1 MDDRSRAAYL
11 LGMSSASATL
21 HPGPGGYGATTGERR
36 SVRSR
41 IGRAYLDVVSGGTWR
56 ATANLVVG
64 MFVGIVTFTVLVTL
78 LATTFG
84 LILLLPLAVVTG
96 ALTLVLSRVF
106 GRFERFRYRCLL
118 DVDIPR
124 PHRPLPAAGWWPR
137 LRSVLSSGATWRE
150 MAHGLLQLPIGV
162 LTYVIAVVAWCVPL
176 TLLTLPI
183 TVWALPGDEA
193 YVWPDVTV
201 RGWALAGPAFVLG
214 VLLLPLVPVA
224 IRVVALLD
232 GQLARVL
239 LGPGR
244 AQQLDERVAA
254 LTDSRSRVV
263 DAVEVERQRIERDL
277 HDGAQQR
284 LVALA
289 MDLGRAREKWDSD
302 PEGAKAL
309 VDDAHREA
317 KQALVELRDLARGIH
332 PAVLTDRGLDAAL
345 SSVAARSPVPV
356 HLSVD
361 VPRRP
366 SATIEGIAYF
376 VVCEALT
383 NVAKHADA
391 TRTTVTVARR
401 GDRLLVEVTDDG
413 HGGASA
419 TTGSGLA
426 GLQDRVEGVDGWM
439 HVSSPVG
446 GPTTIIAELPCGS

>member
-1 MDDRSRAAYL
+1 
-11 LGMSSASATL
+11 MSSATATL
-21 HPGPGGYGATTGERR
+21 SSGSGSGRPGEVPTTRR
-36 SVRSR
+36 APWARV
-41 IGRAYLDVVSGGTWR
+41 GRAYLDVVSGRTWR

-64 MFVGIVTFTVLVTL
+64 MFVGIVSFTVLITL
-78 LATTFG
+78 LATTLG
-84 LILLLPLAVVTG
+84 LILVLPMAIVTG

-118 DVDIPR
+118 DLDIAR

-137 LRSVLSSGATWRE
+137 LKSVLLSGATWRE
-150 MAHGLLQLPIGV
+150 MGHGVLQLPIGV
-162 LTYVIAVVAWCVPL
+162 LTYVFAVVVWCVPL
-176 TLLTLPI
+176 SLLTLPA
-183 TVWALPGDEA
+183 TVWALPGDEV
-193 YVWPDVTV
+193 YVWPDVTL
-201 RGWALAGPAFVLG
+201 RGWAVAAPAFVLG
-214 VLLLPLVPVA
+214 LVLLPLVPVA
-224 IRVVALLD
+224 IRLVALLD

-244 AQQLDERVAA
+244 TQQLDAQVAA

-289 MDLGRAREKWDSD
+289 MDLGRAREKWDTD
-302 PEGAKAL
+302 PAGAQLL
-309 VDDAHREA
+309 VEDAHREA

-391 TRTTVTVARR
+391 TRTAVTVARR
-401 GDRLLVEVTDDG
+401 GDRLLVEITDDG
-413 HGGASA
+413 HGGASES
-419 TTGSGLA
+419 GGGLA
-426 GLQDRVEGVDGWM
+426 GLRDRIEGVDGWM
-439 HVSSPVG
+439 HVSSPIG
-446 GPTTIIAELPCGS
+446 GPTTILAELPCGS